1 VGRYFKDYWGMN
13 KHDITNKMAA
23 AIAHLRM
30 ADTLCASP
38 RVIDELREATR
49 ICLEVGEA
57 CGKTLT
63 RRS

>member
-1 VGRYFKDYWGMN
+1 MT

-23 AIAHLRM
+23 IATHLRM

-38 RVIDELREATR
+38 KVIDEIRKALS
-49 ICLEVGEA
+49 IVLDVGEA

-63 RRS
+63 KEKQYG

>member
-1 VGRYFKDYWGMN
+1 MN